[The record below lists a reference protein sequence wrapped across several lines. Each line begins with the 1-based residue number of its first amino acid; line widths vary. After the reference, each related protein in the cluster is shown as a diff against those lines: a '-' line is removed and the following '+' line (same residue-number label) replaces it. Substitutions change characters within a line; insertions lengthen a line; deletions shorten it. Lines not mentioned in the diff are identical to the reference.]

1 MAMSEPP
8 QGSRRASGNQGGDE
22 GDYHWLYGGD
32 AGQGSGGSRSG
43 AGAGHDP
50 EPTRMLPTMGRPGSR
65 RGGPYEQPPAPRPQA
80 QSGRGGPGGPRGGV
94 TTASPPPS
102 RPPRAPRRRFR
113 LGWLKLALLLWLVF
127 LVAVPLWAWSKVDKV
142 GTDPGGDRPAA
153 QEGTTYLLV
162 GSDSREGLSRKEQLQ
177 YGTGKGSGRR
187 TDTIMLLHTGQGPNL
202 LMSIPRDS
210 IVEVPGYGDTKI
222 NAAFAYGGPK
232 LLVET
237 IELATGIRIDDYVE
251 IGFGGFVN
259 VVDAVGG
266 IEICPKQ
273 AMKDPQANLDVEK
286 GCQEADGT
294 TALGYAR
301 SRHTS
306 SLGDIDRARHQR
318 EVVSAVG
325 HEAASPWSVI
335 NPVRYLRLASAGSDS
350 LRVGKDTSMISTMK
364 FAWAMTRVDGKTGL
378 TCGVPIADLAVHWDQ
393 ERADRLFEL
402 IREDRTAD
410 VSKQLC
416 RASGLANQ

>member
-1 MAMSEPP
+1 MGMSEPP
-8 QGSRRASGNQGGDE
+8 QGSRRTHGNQGDDGS
-22 GDYHWLYGGD
+22 DYHWLYGGD
-32 AGQGSGGSRSG
+32 AERGGRGSSSG
-43 AGAGHDP
+43 AGAGSDP
-50 EPTRMLPTMGRPGSR
+50 EPTRIMPTMGRPGGR
-65 RGGPYEQPPAPRPQA
+65 RGQPSEPPPAPRTPP
-80 QSGRGGPGGPRGGV
+80 GGGGPRGPRSGV
-94 TTASPPPS
+94 ATATPPPS

-113 LGWLKLALLLWLVF
+113 LGWLKIALLLWLVF

-142 GTDPGGDRPAA
+142 NTDPGGDRPAA

-162 GSDSREGLSRKEQLQ
+162 GSDSREGLSRKEQLTF
-177 YGTGKGSGRR
+177 GTGKGSGRR

-210 IVEVPGYGDTKI
+210 LVEVPGYGRTKI

-232 LLVET
+232 LLVQT

-259 VVDAVGG
+259 VIDAVGG

-273 AMKDPQANLDVEK
+273 RMKDPQANLDVKK
-286 GCQEADGT
+286 GCQEADGV

-301 SRHTS
+301 SRKTS
-306 SLGDIDRARHQR
+306 ALGDIDRARHQR

-325 HEAASPWSVI
+325 AKAASPWSVI

-364 FAWAMTRVDGKTGL
+364 FAWAMTRVDDEHGL
-378 TCGVPIADLAVHWDQ
+378 TCGVPIADLAVNWDR

-410 VSKQLC
+410 VPNRLC
-416 RASGLANQ
+416 RPSGLANG